1 MDDYISKP
9 DNMIEQ
15 LSKAANPGQFNK
27 FISRYLTEIISGS
40 PISILLQYK
49 WFLDTLSS
57 HTSKHLFSSKP
68 IDPESI

>member
-27 FISRYLTEIISGS
+27 FISRNFTEIISGS

-49 WFLDTLSS
+49 
-57 HTSKHLFSSKP
+57 
-68 IDPESI
+68 

>member
-1 MDDYISKP
+1 MDVYISKP

-15 LSKAANPGQFNK
+15 LSKAANPGQFK
-27 FISRYLTEIISGS
+27 YLTEIISGS

-68 IDPESI
+68 IDPESL

>member
-15 LSKAANPGQFNK
+15 LSKAANPGQFQ
-27 FISRYLTEIISGS
+27 YLTEIISGS

-68 IDPESI
+68 IDPESL